1 MQKRLAILLLAG
13 LAAVSAP
20 TLSAETVAP
29 AAPAVVAAVAAVA
42 PAAPVAAVPGQ
53 PAPAFSLKD
62 IHGKTHS
69 LAEYAGKP
77 VVLEWY
83 NPDCPFVKKHY
94 GPGNMQGLQKEYTAK
109 GVKWLVV
116 NSSAEGKQGHCT
128 PEIAEGLIKEK
139 GMAASAFL
147 LDHDGMAGRAYG
159 AKTTPHMFVIDGKGT
174 LVYNGAIDDN
184 PSPKPEDAKT
194 AHNHVRAALE
204 EVLAGKA
211 VTKASTQP
219 YGCGVKYADK

>member
-1 MQKRLAILLLAG
+1 MQKRLAILLLTG
-13 LAAVSAP
+13 LAAVCAPILLAESA
-20 TLSAETVAP
+20 AP
-29 AAPAVVAAVAAVA
+29 GAPAAAPAVAAV
-42 PAAPVAAVPGQ
+42 APVAAVPGQ
-53 PAPAFSLKD
+53 PAPAFTLKD
-62 IHGKTHS
+62 IQGKTHT
-69 LAEYAGKP
+69 LADFKDQL

-94 GPGNMQGLQKEYTAK
+94 GPGNMQGLQKEFTAK
-109 GVKWLVV
+109 GVKWLVI

-128 PEIAEGLIKEK
+128 PEIAESLIKEK

-147 LDHDGMAGRAYG
+147 LDHDGTVGRAYG
-159 AKTTPHMFVIDGKGT
+159 AKTTPHMFVIDGTGT

-204 EVLAGKA
+204 EALAGKA

-219 YGCGVKYADK
+219 YGCGVKYGDK

>member
-1 MQKRLAILLLAG
+1 MRKRIAILMMLGFGALHAPAVLAES
-13 LAAVSAP
+13 VSP
-20 TLSAETVAP
+20 V
-29 AAPAVVAAVAAVA
+29 AAPAVVAPAVAMVQAQ
-42 PAAPVAAVPGQ
+42 PGQ
-53 PAPAFSLKD
+53 AAPAFSLKD
-62 IHGKTHS
+62 IHGRTHT
-69 LAEYAGKP
+69 LADYKDQL
-77 VVLEWY
+77 VVLEWF
-83 NPDCPFVKKHY
+83 NPECPFVKKHY
-94 GPGNMQGLQKEYTAK
+94 GPGNMQDLQKEFTAK

-128 PEIAEGLIKEK
+128 PDIAESQIKEK
-139 GMAASAFL
+139 GMAPTAFL
-147 LDHDGMAGRAYG
+147 LDHDGTVGRAYG

-184 PSPKPEDAKT
+184 PSPKPEDART

-204 EVLAGKA
+204 ELLAGKA